1 MVEVELVRTARPLRP
16 SPYYLIAGFAVV
28 IALGTVLLMLP
39 IATRAGDSPGLT
51 TALFTATSAVCVTGL
66 VVVDTHDFWSPFG
79 QVVIISLIQLGGLGF
94 MTSATLL
101 ILILG
106 GRLSMRQ
113 RLLAGETLGRLGVQR
128 VGQLIRRIILTTLAI
143 EAIGVLLMLLALATA
158 DRSLTPYHLWRAF
171 FLTISAFNNAGFDIE
186 GGFSSISAY
195 RGNIPVLA
203 VTGALVVL
211 GGTGFAVWSDV
222 VRRRYWQRFTLDT
235 KLVLLT
241 SVALWIAGTL
251 VIMVLESRRGGVL
264 VGATLQVQVADALW
278 MSVVARTAGFAIV
291 DFSAVDSA
299 TLFFIAGLM
308 FIGGASAS
316 TAGGIKLTT
325 FSTLFFAILA
335 SLRGEEHVNVFGREI
350 SWHQVNRA
358 LAIALL
364 SVAGVFVLAFALSAT
379 TDLRFDGLLF
389 ESVSALGTVGLST
402 GATPDFNVPGRLMLV
417 LGMFIGRLG
426 PLTIGLALAGRLR
439 STRLRYAEETISIG

>member
-1 MVEVELVRTARPLRP
+1 MQAVRAARPVRA
-16 SPYYLIAGFAVV
+16 SSYYLLGGFAILITV
-28 IALGTVLLMLP
+28 GTLLLWLP
-39 IATRAGDSPGLT
+39 VSARSEEGASFT

-79 QVVIISLIQLGGLGF
+79 QVVILLLIQLGGLGF
-94 MTSATLL
+94 MASATLL
-101 ILILG
+101 ILIFG

-113 RLLAGETLGRLGVQR
+113 RLLASETLGRLGVER

-143 EAIGVLLMLLALATA
+143 EAVGVALLLAALSFA
-158 DRSLTPYHLWRAF
+158 DHALTPYHVWRAL
-171 FLTISAFNNAGFDIE
+171 FLTVSAFNNAGFDIE
-186 GGFSSISAY
+186 GGFRSISAY
-195 RGNIPVLA
+195 RGNIPMLA
-203 VTGALVVL
+203 VTGTLVVL

-222 VRRRYWQRFTLDT
+222 VRRRNWRRFTLDT
-235 KLVLLT
+235 KLVIVT
-241 SVALWIAGTL
+241 SLALWIAGAI
-251 VIMVLESRRGGVL
+251 VIMTLESQRSGVL
-264 VGATLQVQVADALW
+264 VGATLRVQIADALW

-299 TLFFIAGLM
+299 TLFFTAGLM

-325 FSTLFFAILA
+325 FSSLFFAILA

-364 SVAGVFVLAFALSAT
+364 SVAGVFALSFALSVS
-379 TDLRFDGLLF
+379 TDNPFDGVLF

-402 GATPDFNVPGRLMLV
+402 GGTPDFGPVGRILLI

-439 STRLRYAEETISIG
+439 ATRVRYAEETISIG